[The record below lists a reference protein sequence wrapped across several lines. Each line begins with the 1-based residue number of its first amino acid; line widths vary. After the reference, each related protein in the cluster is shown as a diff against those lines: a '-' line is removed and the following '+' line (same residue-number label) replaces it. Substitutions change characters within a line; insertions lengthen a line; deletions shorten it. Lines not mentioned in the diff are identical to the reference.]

1 MWAQHE
7 RQKEELQAERIRLA
21 RQAELAEEEK
31 EDAERR
37 VNERRRKLMD
47 EEENCEFTLNYTE
60 DCQLDATL

>member
-60 DCQLDATL
+60 DWHVDATL